1 MVVAALAAFLAAP
14 ADAGDTRFVLRHV
27 GSQLRSEPAIHL
39 VNPTISVPY
48 AYDDSITLDV
58 REFLPSG
65 LPGPTFRSLS
75 FRAPPGAKLELGI
88 YSHVRWGNAYL
99 PSDEAPLFALTLEG
113 EPFPRDLPDGG
124 GEFEIKE
131 YTRAADGKVTSF
143 WATFWYPY
151 LSFSGS
157 IIGEIRYNATVTEE
171 SANTPPTLAIP
182 DAVLTP
188 DTHRLWLEA
197 VARDDA
203 KPFGSPLDVRWV
215 KIAGPDAFAFD
226 EIRHGSETLRPHVSF
241 SQPGVY
247 RFKVDVSDGEFEV
260 TKEVAVIVVERRSLR
275 GVITK
280 DGAAVG
286 VATIALGQLQFELP
300 RVVSGRLLMERLNL
314 PLPAPV
320 TVPAGSLFEWKGEST
335 QIFYLSDGSRVR
347 VSLTSSSSRSTI
359 HGDIYH
365 NVSPPYA
372 ASFAARQTITESLR
386 AQATTSEH
394 SGRYT
399 IVLEPNVT
407 SDMRGVGS
415 GQVVVAPDGKVRLV
429 ATLPDGSVVSSGGG
443 LDIDGNYAFALRH
456 SNMRGLLAGSVHF
469 GSNPED
475 GSEVSA
481 ELTWRRAPWK
491 KDPRNPDGFSVSI
504 RARGER
510 YVVPP
515 VGAGIFS
522 LDSTSTTHR
531 ARLDDVLWPEPVVF
545 DFAVHPDLTI
555 TAPPEHDLH
564 LRFQRETGL
573 FNGDFLDPLTGERRE
588 LRGAILQH
596 SHGGGGFFLTD
607 RSSGAIV
614 VESAE

>member
-1 MVVAALAAFLAAP
+1 M
-14 ADAGDTRFVLRHV
+14 
-27 GSQLRSEPAIHL
+27 
-39 VNPTISVPY
+39 
-48 AYDDSITLDV
+48 
-58 REFLPSG
+58 
-65 LPGPTFRSLS
+65 
-75 FRAPPGAKLELGI
+75 
-88 YSHVRWGNAYL
+88 
-99 PSDEAPLFALTLEG
+99 
-113 EPFPRDLPDGG
+113 
-124 GEFEIKE
+124 
-131 YTRAADGKVTSF
+131 
-143 WATFWYPY
+143 
-151 LSFSGS
+151 
-157 IIGEIRYNATVTEE
+157 
-171 SANTPPTLAIP
+171 
-182 DAVLTP
+182 
-188 DTHRLWLEA
+188 
-197 VARDDA
+197 
-203 KPFGSPLDVRWV
+203 
-215 KIAGPDAFAFD
+215 KIAGPDTFAFD

-247 RFKVDVSDGEFEV
+247 RFKVDVSDGEFAV
-260 TKEVAVIVVERRSLR
+260 TKEVAVTVVGGAALR

-280 DGAAVG
+280 RWCGGRRGNG
-286 VATIALGQLQFELP
+286 VLGQPQFELP
-300 RVVSGRLLMERLNL
+300 RVVSGRVLMERLNL

-335 QIFYLSDGSRVR
+335 QIFYLSDGSRLK

-359 HGDIYH
+359 HGHIYH
-365 NVSPPYA
+365 NVSPPYE

-399 IVLEPNVT
+399 IVLAPNVT

-443 LDIDGNYAFALRH
+443 LDIDGNYAFALHH

-504 RARGER
+504 RARGGNATSFL
-510 YVVPP
+510 P

-596 SHGGGGFFLTD
+596 SHGGGGF
-607 RSSGAIV
+607 SSPTALPARVV